1 MQPSSTSG
9 NAAICNSHVIL
20 EEKFISPIIV
30 TFLSQGIPNQKWNNL
45 HDP

>member
-1 MQPSSTSG
+1 MQPSSTSV
-9 NAAICNSHVIL
+9 NAAICNSHVTL

-30 TFLSQGIPNQKWNNL
+30 TFLSQGIPNQNWNNL

>member
-1 MQPSSTSG
+1 MQPSSTSV

-30 TFLSQGIPNQKWNNL
+30 TFLSQGNQKWNNL